1 MYYSLS
7 ILQSMLPIKKCILIC
22 FTFLFVMGNDII
34 VDRSIVSV
42 SFYLS
47 LALCKS
53 LVILVRGHKFI
64 GLWLLST
71 TLLKQNLYHHHH
83 HHHHYYYYN

>member
-22 FTFLFVMGNDII
+22 FAFLFVMGNDII

-53 LVILVRGHKFI
+53 LVILVRPQVYWSLAIKYHPPETKS
-64 GLWLLST
+64 LSSSSSSSSSLL
-71 TLLKQNLYHHHH
+71 LL
-83 HHHHYYYYN
+83 